1 MTDQKRG
8 MTVGDLPGSYAIDIL
23 LTAEG
28 RNGLW
33 YLIRARNSKLPRHVE
48 LFVAYGLRDQSGIV
62 QAQIECSYPGIAQ
75 AQIEC
80 SYPGIAQAQIECS
93 YPGNSSGYDAAV
105 AAIDRAIARGQ

>member
-1 MTDQKRG
+1 MTDQKRQ

-33 YLIRARNSKLPRHVE
+33 YLIRAKNSKLPRHIQ
-48 LFVAYGLRDQSGIV
+48 LFTAYGLSNQSGIE
-62 QAQIECSYPGIAQ
+62 QAKIECSYF
-75 AQIEC
+75 
-80 SYPGIAQAQIECS
+80 GIAQAQIECS

-105 AAIDRAIARGQ
+105 AAIERAIDRGQ

>member
-1 MTDQKRG
+1 MTDQKRQ

-33 YLIRARNSKLPRHVE
+33 YLIRARNSKLPRHVQ
-48 LFVAYGLRDQSGIV
+48 LFAAYGARSQSGIEY
-62 QAQIECSYPGIAQ
+62 AQIECSYPGD
-75 AQIEC
+75 
-80 SYPGIAQAQIECS
+80 P
-93 YPGNSSGYDAAV
+93 SGYDAAV